1 MGARSPAETASTAM
15 APPTPRYGLS
25 LANRGV
31 LFGATSVDDL
41 LDMSAQ
47 ADASGA
53 FDSVWVGDSIFIKPR
68 LESLVLLSAIAA
80 RTRHARLGTC
90 CLSTFPL
97 RDPIFLAA
105 QWAALD
111 QVSHGRTILGACIG
125 GALPREKAES
135 EFAAFKVK
143 LSERAPRLEEGITI
157 LRRLWTEDHVSHQGR
172 FWAFRDLTLEPK
184 PVQRPCPPI
193 WIATNPKPGL
203 APPHVAD
210 RAIRRVGLMGDGWM
224 TDNTPV
230 ATFKARWELIRQV
243 AREAGRP
250 TGPTESAL
258 HLMVNI
264 NDDPGVAI
272 EESVKFLH
280 TYYSPAMTREYI
292 ESWLA
297 YGPAAAVVE
306 KIGAYVDAGCTTPI
320 LRFASWDQ
328 KGQLARALADVMPAA
343 LALRLPA

>member
-1 MGARSPAETASTAM
+1 M
-15 APPTPRYGLS
+15 ATPRYGLS
-25 LANRGV
+25 LPNRGV
-31 LFGATSVDDL
+31 LFGATSVDEL
-41 LDMSAQ
+41 LAISEQ
-47 ADASGA
+47 ADASG
-53 FDSVWVGDSIFIKPR
+53 FFGSIWVGDSLFAKPR

-80 RTRHARLGTC
+80 RTRRVRLGTC

-111 QVSHGRTILGACIG
+111 HVSHGRMVLGACIG
-125 GALPREKAES
+125 GSLPREKAEA
-135 EFAAFKVK
+135 EFAPFKVA
-143 LSERAPRLEEGITI
+143 LAERGPRLEEGIAI
-157 LRRLWTEDHVSHQGR
+157 LRRLWTEEHVTHQGR
-172 FWAFRDLTLEPK
+172 FWQFTDLTLEPK

-193 WIATNPKPGL
+193 WIATNPKPEL
-203 APPHVAD
+203 TARHVMD
-210 RAIRRVGLMGDGWM
+210 RALRRVGLMGDGWM

-230 ATFKARWELIRQV
+230 ARFRERWGLIREV
-243 AREAGRP
+243 AHEAGRP
-250 TGPTESAL
+250 TESMESAL

-264 NDDPGVAI
+264 NDDRGAAF

-297 YGPAAAVVE
+297 CGPPAAVVE
-306 KIGAYVDAGCTTPI
+306 KIAAYVHAGCTTPI

-328 KGQLARALADVMPAA
+328 QGQLERALADVLPHVCALSVPA
-343 LALRLPA
+343 